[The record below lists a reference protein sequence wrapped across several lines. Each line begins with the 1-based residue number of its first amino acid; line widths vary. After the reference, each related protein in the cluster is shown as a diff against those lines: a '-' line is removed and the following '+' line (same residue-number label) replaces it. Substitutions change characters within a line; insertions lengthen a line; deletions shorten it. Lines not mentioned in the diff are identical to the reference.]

1 MTRFAF
7 PFAPS
12 VSVLRSEQKKDNVVD
27 CTIENITFLG
37 SVVRIQVTIGNT
49 KFNMDTF
56 NNPFLELPK
65 IGSKEQVTCSK
76 EAVLVLG

>member
-1 MTRFAF
+1 M
-7 PFAPS
+7 
-12 VSVLRSEQKKDNVVD
+12 QKKDNVLE

-37 SVVRIQVTIGNT
+37 SVVRIQVKIGNS

-76 EAVLVLG
+76 EAVLVLDE